1 MELYSQYRFE
11 NMATHMGFENEQ
23 LPEHI
28 WVARGKAVNASAVV
42 RIM

>member
-28 WVARGKAVNASAVV
+28 WVARLGVSGEKQ
-42 RIM
+42 